1 MHILVELEGVLRGKK
16 DEPIP
21 VGIIMTAQL
30 AAYNSITFMTELT
43 KAQAEQWINVNK
55 VVDYD
60 NLVDSSVGLVGEE
73 LSPRQMKVARSKGN
87 VDLFVTNNPTNWAKA
102 FEQGIPSIMF
112 GVPSY
117 TRLEFRPDAPK
128 KVRAWNDIEDEIR
141 RQNELRTKD
150 KRINT
155 QSETVRF
162 E

>member
-1 MHILVELEGVLRGKK
+1 MHILVELEGVLRGQK

-21 VGIIMTAQL
+21 AGIIMVAQL
-30 AAYNSITFMTELT
+30 AAYNSITFMTELS

-60 NLVDSSVGLVGEE
+60 NLIDSSVSLVGEE
-73 LSPRQMKVARSKGN
+73 LSQRQMKVARSKGT
-87 VDLFVTNNPTNWAKA
+87 VDLFMTNNPVNWAKA

-128 KVRAWNDIEDEIR
+128 KVRAWNEIEAEIT
-141 RQNELRTKD
+141 RQNELRTQD
-150 KRINT
+150 KRIT
-155 QSETVRF
+155 KHEEGVRF